1 MFALLFAVLLGTRP
15 FTPEELLA
23 TRRVD
28 DVQVSPDGKWAS
40 LTVRQKN
47 LETNKD
53 DKDIWLLSLPAGQP
67 RQLTRN
73 AQSEHARW
81 SPDGKQLVV
90 VRDGQLWLYDLNGGD
105 ARPITALSGDA
116 DAGVF
121 SPDGRWIAFSSEVY
135 PQCGGNDACNKERKE
150 QREKSGVQARIVDHL
165 FARHWT
171 EWKDGKRTHV
181 FVQPAPGGPAR
192 DVTPGDSDWPTFR
205 LGGGDD
211 IAFTPDA
218 AAVIVSA
225 KLSQRD
231 AWRTNGDLWAIPVR
245 GGGPRNLTPAN
256 PGDDAS
262 PKPSPDGR
270 WLAWL
275 AQARNGYESDQWK
288 LMLMDRRS
296 GKASVIG
303 DFGDDVGPFSWR
315 GDSSGLV
322 AAVAHH
328 GRTYL
333 N

>member
-1 MFALLFAVLLGTRP
+1 MFALLFAVLLATRP

-105 ARPITALSGDA
+105 ARPITALSGGA
-116 DAGVF
+116 DAAVF

-181 FVQPAPGGPAR
+181 FVMPAGSGPAR
-192 DVTPGDSDWPTFR
+192 DVTPLDSDWPSVR
-205 LGGGDD
+205 IGGGDD
-211 IAFTPDA
+211 FRFTPDGER
-218 AAVIVSA
+218 S
-225 KLSQRD
+225 
-231 AWRTNGDLWAIPVR
+231 VR
-245 GGGPRNLTPAN
+245 LGAPTGTSGSSTATGARRVTSLLTTTATTRSRGPRPTAATS
-256 PGDDAS
+256 PGPRSRETGTS
-262 PKPSPDGR
+262 PI
-270 WLAWL
+270 
-275 AQARNGYESDQWK
+275 
-288 LMLMDRRS
+288 S
-296 GKASVIG
+296 GS
-303 DFGDDVGPFSWR
+303 
-315 GDSSGLV
+315 
-322 AAVAHH
+322 
-328 GRTYL
+328 
-333 N
+333 